1 VQEQMEL
8 LKELQEIDQELNKV
22 GQSRKE
28 LETERSA
35 LNADV
40 ERVQGMVD
48 SLAADGEALRE
59 QRREL
64 TQALVLEQEN
74 VKKAE
79 SRLPTIKTQKEYVAV
94 LKEIDTAKKMNKDIE
109 DKIRAKDGE
118 IEVLSREQEE
128 KEAELTSLKEKVDSR
143 QEEIA
148 AVLAEYA
155 QAEEEKGSQRD
166 VLLPGLPV
174 PLRKRYQLLF
184 ERRGGMAVVEARNGA
199 CLGCNMHLPPQLFNS
214 LFQTQEIQSCPHC
227 NRLLF
232 VNTEGLA

>member
-1 VQEQMEL
+1 MQEKMEL

-35 LNADV
+35 LDADI

-48 SLAADGEALRE
+48 SLNADSEALKE

-79 SRLPTIKTQKEYVAV
+79 ARLPSIKTQKEYVAV

-109 DKIRAKDGE
+109 DQIRVKDGE
-118 IEVLSREQEE
+118 IELLNKEREE
-128 KEAELTSLKEKVDSR
+128 KEGELASLREKVDAR
-143 QEEIA
+143 QGEIA
-148 AVLAEYA
+148 AVLAEYT
-155 QAEEEKGSQRD
+155 QVQDEKGSQRD
-166 VLLPGLPV
+166 VLLKDLPAQ
-174 PLRKRYQLLF
+174 LRKRYQLLF

-214 LFQTQEIQSCPHC
+214 LFQTQEILSCPHC

-232 VNTEGLA
+232 VNFEG

>member
-8 LKELQEIDQELNKV
+8 LKELQEIDQELSKV
-22 GQSRKE
+22 RQSRKE
-28 LETERSA
+28 LEAERSA

-48 SLAADGEALRE
+48 SLAADGEALKG

-79 SRLPTIKTQKEYVAV
+79 GRLPTIKTQKEYVAV
-94 LKEIDTAKKMNKDIE
+94 LKEIDTAKKMNKDI
-109 DKIRAKDGE
+109 DDQIRAKDGE
-118 IEVLSREQEE
+118 IEVLEKEREE
-128 KEAELTSLKEKVDSR
+128 KEGQLASLTEKVDAR
-143 QEEIA
+143 QGEIA
-148 AVLAEYA
+148 AVLAEYS
-155 QAEEEKGSQRD
+155 QTEDEKGGQRD
-166 VLLPGLPV
+166 TLLKELPV
-174 PLRKRYQLLF
+174 QLRKRYQLLF
-184 ERRGGMAVVEARNGA
+184 DRRGGMAVVEARNGA

-214 LFQTQEIQSCPHC
+214 LFQTREILSCPHC

-232 VNTEGLA
+232 VNSEG

>member
-1 VQEQMEL
+1 MQEQMEL
-8 LKELQEIDQELNKV
+8 LKELQEIDQELSKV
-22 GQSRKE
+22 RQSGKE

-48 SLAADGEALRE
+48 SLAADGEALRS

-94 LKEIDTAKKMNKDIE
+94 LKEIDTAKKMNKDI
-109 DKIRAKDGE
+109 DDQIRAKDGE
-118 IEVLSREQEE
+118 IEVLKKEQEE
-128 KEAELTSLKEKVDSR
+128 KEGELASLREKVDSR
-143 QEEIA
+143 DGEIA

-155 QAEEEKGSQRD
+155 QTESEKGSQRD
-166 VLLPGLPV
+166 ALLKDLPV
-174 PLRKRYQLLF
+174 QLRKRYQLLF
-184 ERRGGMAVVEARNGA
+184 DRRGGMAVVEARNGA

-214 LFQTQEIQSCPHC
+214 LFQTREIQSCPHC

-232 VNTEGLA
+232 VSSNG